1 MGKTMRWLK
10 RILGGKGENKDQSV
24 KSNNG
29 EVRDKKR
36 WSFGKPRTSVSVCHY
51 EDTKKP
57 CMDLEKSTLGLIA
70 IKVEAAIKIQK
81 AFRGHLARKALRA
94 LKSLVKLQ
102 ALVRGF
108 LVRKQMARTIYRLQS
123 LVRAQAFM
131 IGSKHHRR
139 ESRNHNADLSV
150 FSHKSFER
158 AGREFPTKVSIPRLS
173 PCQSTSLDSTKS
185 GFDMSPKIIEMD
197 RCQLRSHS
205 SRLSTTEQSIHVFSP
220 IHCKTPFR
228 LSMSNSQSR
237 RLSQEY
243 NYSSKTA
250 MNTPRCTWLDIDTP
264 NTPTKSVNVNDGT
277 LKRLLSH
284 HGQPSYMADTHSSV
298 AKIKIRSQ
306 SVPKQRADDTPR
318 RRRVSSDAVGPKE
331 GALVGDANIRS
342 YSQTKDKVEKFGTME
357 YYLDRMW

>member
-36 WSFGKPRTSVSVCHY
+36 WSFAKPRSSVSVCHY
-51 EDTKKP
+51 EENKKP
-57 CMDLEKSTLGLIA
+57 CMDLEKATLGLIA
-70 IKVEAAIKIQK
+70 IKVEAAIIIQK

-108 LVRKQMARTIYRLQS
+108 LVRKQMAQTIYRLQS
-123 LVRAQAFM
+123 LIRAQAFM
-131 IGSKHHRR
+131 TGSKHHRR
-139 ESRNHNADLSV
+139 ECGNHNSRPSV
-150 FSHKSFER
+150 FSHKPFER
-158 AGREFPTKVSIPRLS
+158 PSLDFTTKNSVPRLS
-173 PCQSTSLDSTKS
+173 PCQSTSLDNSKS
-185 GFDMSPKIIEMD
+185 WFDMSPKIIEMD

-205 SRLSTTEQSIHVFSP
+205 SRLSTTEQSVHTFSP
-220 IHCKTPFR
+220 IHCKTPFH
-228 LSMSNSQSR
+228 LSISNSRSR

-243 NYSSKTA
+243 SYYSKTA
-250 MNTPRCTWLDIDTP
+250 MNTPRCTGFDIDTP
-264 NTPTKSVNVNDGT
+264 ITPTKDVTVNDGN

-298 AKIKIRSQ
+298 AKIKVRSQ

-318 RRRVSSDAVGPKE
+318 RRRVSLDAVGSKE
-331 GALVGDANIRS
+331 GPLVGDANRKS
-342 YSQTKDKVEKFGTME
+342 YSQTKDRVEKFGTME